1 MSRIHEALRKA
12 AEERVTA
19 QASNRVTPDLVG
31 LSAEGVANAVLPEI
45 NFTDSPST
53 LLGAGV
59 SVLPPLDQF
68 LQRCQHPQWRID
80 PKLSVF
86 SAETHSPAGAERF
99 RTLRSRLYQIAA
111 VQPIRKILVTS
122 SVPQEGK
129 TFVTSN
135 LAQSI
140 VRKAGIR
147 VLMIDADLRVPR
159 LHLPFGAPA
168 LPGLAD
174 YLCGEADEAQVTQV
188 GPDGN
193 LCLIA
198 AGHRVPNP
206 SEILH
211 SDRMR
216 RLLENMSRMFDWV
229 ILDSPP
235 TVGVHDSS
243 ILADMC
249 DGVLFVVRAGSTD
262 FEVAEKAS
270 SEFREKNLLGVVLN
284 RVDRSETYGYGGYY
298 YDYPAEGGP
307 DTRNQKN

>member
-12 AEERVTA
+12 AEERVTV
-19 QASNRVTPDLVG
+19 QAANRIGAELVDL
-31 LSAEGVANAVLPEI
+31 SPEGVASAVLPEI
-45 NFTDSPST
+45 KPSPDSPS
-53 LLGAGV
+53 LLSAGM
-59 SVLPPLDQF
+59 SVLPALDQF
-68 LQRCQHPQWRID
+68 LQHCQRPEWRID

-86 SAETHSPAGAERF
+86 NAQNHSPAGAERF
-99 RTLRSRLYQIAA
+99 RTLRSRLYQIAG
-111 VQPIRKILVTS
+111 VQPIRKILVAS

-135 LAQSI
+135 LAQSF
-140 VRKAGIR
+140 VRKAGVR
-147 VLMIDADLRVPR
+147 VLMIDADLRAPR

-193 LCLIA
+193 LCLIS

-206 SEILH
+206 SELLH
-211 SDRMR
+211 TDRMR

-235 TVGVHDSS
+235 SIGVHDAS

-249 DGVLFVVRAGSTD
+249 DGVLFVVRAGSTE
-262 FEVAEKAS
+262 FELAEKAS

-284 RVDRSETYGYGGYY
+284 RVDKSETYGYGYY
-298 YDYPAEGGP
+298 YEYPADGTP
-307 DTRNQKN
+307 DTRVQRN